1 MGISVHGAKF
11 LLHARSVGVDFTDM
25 AMIGRQGLFVT
36 PAEMRQVFDAFGETP
51 AAGEI
56 DAICDG
62 GFAEAFFTRLGARR
76 TDSFDASDFEA
87 ATFTH
92 DMNAPIPERFHEQ
105 YSTVLDSG
113 TLEHIFNFPNAI
125 KNCMEMVRVGGHF
138 VSITPANNF
147 FGHGF
152 YQFSPELYFTVLSP
166 DNGFELRTMMAFEE
180 TRNAVWYEVR
190 RPQDVRER
198 VTLLNAEPVYLC
210 IIARR
215 SERKPIFACPPQQ
228 SDYVVRW
235 NGADRPAAAAPAGP
249 RPLPIRLAKLV
260 LPFAVRQSIRK
271 AFTRPPPPA
280 KPGFDPRF
288 FRRIGPRPRQLP
300 GAGPN
305 AASRDRSS

>member
-1 MGISVHGAKF
+1 MGISIHGAKF

-36 PAEMRQVFDAFGETP
+36 AAELRRVFDAFGETP
-51 AAGEI
+51 TDAEV
-56 DAICDG
+56 DAICDS
-62 GFAEAFFTRLGARR
+62 GFAEALFTRLGAKR
-76 TDSFDASDFEA
+76 TDSFDASKFEA
-87 ATFTH
+87 ATYTH
-92 DMNAPIPERFHEQ
+92 DMNAPIPEPFHEQ

-138 VSITPANNF
+138 VAITPANNF

-152 YQFSPELYFTVLSP
+152 YQFSPELYFSVLSP
-166 DNGFELRTMMAFEE
+166 DNGFEMRTMMAFEE
-180 TRNAVWYEVR
+180 TRRAVWYEVR

-210 IIARR
+210 LIARR
-215 SERKPIFACPPQQ
+215 TERKPIFARPPQQ

-235 NGADRPAAAAPAGP
+235 NGADQEAVSPPVGP

-260 LPFAVRQSIRK
+260 LPLAVRQSIRK
-271 AFTRPPPPA
+271 AFARPPPA
-280 KPGFDPRF
+280 QKPGFDPRF
-288 FRRIGPRPRQLP
+288 FRRIGARPRQLQ
-300 GAGPN
+300 GAAP
-305 AASRDRSS
+305 ASRDRV

>member
-11 LLHARSVGVDFTDM
+11 LLHARSAGVDFNDL

-36 PAEMRQVFDAFGETP
+36 PAEMRQVFDAFGELPTD
-51 AAGEI
+51 AEI

-62 GFAEAFFTRLGARR
+62 GSGYSEALFAHLGATR
-76 TDSFDASDFEA
+76 TDSFDASDFEG
-87 ATFTH
+87 ATFMH
-92 DMNAPIPERFHEQ
+92 DMNTAVPERFHQQ
-105 YSTVLDSG
+105 YSAVLDSG
-113 TLEHIFNFPNAI
+113 TLEHVFDFPTAI
-125 KNCMEMVRVGGHF
+125 RNCMEMVRVGGHF

-152 YQFSPELYFTVLSP
+152 YQFSPELYFSVLSP
-166 DNGFELRTMMAFEE
+166 ENGFELRTMMAFEE

-190 RPQDVRER
+190 RPQEVCER
-198 VTLLNAEPVYLC
+198 VTLLNAAPVYLC

-215 SERKPIFACPPQQ
+215 TERKPIFARPPQQ
-228 SDYVVRW
+228 SDYVARW
-235 NGADRPAAAAPAGP
+235 NGADPAAPAAPAGP

-271 AFTRPPPPA
+271 AFTRPPPAP

-288 FRRIGPRPRQLP
+288 FRRIGPRPRQLQ
-300 GAGPN
+300 GAAP
-305 AASRDRSS
+305 ASRDRVS